1 MSAIGNSWRDRRE
14 KKIRKSENRKDE
26 KSTSPFSH
34 TASSEINHNIHT
46 T

>member
-14 KKIRKSENRKDE
+14 KKIKKSENRKNE
-26 KSTSPFSH
+26 KSTSFSH

-46 T
+46 M